1 MAGKRL
7 TIVVP
12 ERLFADFKRISKQRG
27 HTMTWY
33 LLGCVRDIVERS
45 RREEEGKGGE
55 ASQSSKSST
64 VTRRLEK

>member
-7 TIVVP
+7 TIVVD
-12 ERLFADFKRISKQRG
+12 EGLFAEFKAIAEERG

-33 LLGCVRDIVERS
+33 LLGCIREIVQR

-55 ASQSSKSST
+55 AGQAGAA
-64 VTRRLEK
+64 RRRRRARK